1 MYSISKIAQEFE
13 LSRSALLYYDSIGL
27 LKPSSRSQ
35 SGYRQYSREDKN
47 KLQQICA
54 YRQMGLSIKEI
65 QKLIDLSKNE
75 SASILEAHLLKLSEQ
90 IQSLRKQQYTI
101 VNMLQNDELLK
112 SAGIIDKDAWV
123 EVLRSSGMSDDDMNK
138 WHEEFEKISP
148 QAHHDFLVSL
158 GISNHRIKEIRA
170 RRIE

>member
-1 MYSISKIAQEFE
+1 MYSIGKIAQEFN

-27 LKPSSRSQ
+27 LKPSSRSK
-35 SGYRQYSREDKN
+35 SGYRQYSKEDKN

-54 YRQMGLSIKEI
+54 YRQMGLTIKEI

-101 VNMLQNDELLK
+101 VNMLQNNDLC
-112 SAGIIDKDAWV
+112 
-123 EVLRSSGMSDDDMNK
+123 
-138 WHEEFEKISP
+138 
-148 QAHHDFLVSL
+148 
-158 GISNHRIKEIRA
+158 
-170 RRIE
+170 